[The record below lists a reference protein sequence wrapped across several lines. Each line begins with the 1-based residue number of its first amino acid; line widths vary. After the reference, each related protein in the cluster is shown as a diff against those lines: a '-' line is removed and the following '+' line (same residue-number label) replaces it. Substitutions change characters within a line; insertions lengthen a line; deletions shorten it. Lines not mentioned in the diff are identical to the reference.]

1 MLVQDSDMKNKLI
14 TFIIL
19 LGFYKLSF
27 AASCSLSSSGGALDQ
42 LLQDF
47 YAPTSQWRTTLAP
60 IALQMYWFWF
70 TCEFLWQLTIKKVM
84 GNDISKLYYW
94 MMVRIL
100 VANLFAYIFV
110 NPDFYVGIILYFVK
124 LGSQAGGF
132 SVSPTS
138 GNPFAAMSPSAIM
151 DSGKCIWDAAW
162 TAINAAKLGI
172 TDMVNIMTVAFPII
186 LMTLAAYVLAAIM
199 GFTLFMTALE
209 GYIVMN
215 AGIILLG
222 FAGSSWTQSYWQ
234 KYLSYVGGI
243 AIRLFVMC
251 LILGLIRTMMATQ
264 LSDINLAVQTSSG
277 IPGLLLIMAAMIKF
291 LVSMLI
297 FTFLILKVPAMAGSM
312 LTGTVNSGLGDV
324 IAGASM
330 VMAGA
335 GMAAGLG
342 KMGFGGGSGGSGGGA
357 KESFKNALSGNGGG
371 GLPTGGGSGSERA
384 TQTATQTAKTSAAKA
399 NQAEAMMPKTDS
411 QPSKPTFAQAKAEE
425 LGLNKGNAPTN
436 SSSNNGS
443 GNQPTS
449 SKSSPDKSTSSAPNK
464 TSGVDSSSAP
474 KSNDVS
480 GSISG
485 NNNGGNQPQ
494 SMADRD
500 AKIKK
505 HGSNFAKHAQSMT
518 QNHNSGAADIN
529 ISPHKE

>member
-1 MLVQDSDMKNKLI
+1 MIMKKKLI
-14 TFIIL
+14 IIICLSLFCGISSADTLDSFLNTF
-19 LGFYKLSF
+19 YT
-27 AASCSLSSSGGALDQ
+27 SSSG
-42 LLQDF
+42 
-47 YAPTSQWRTTLAP
+47 WKTTLAP
-60 IALQMYWFWF
+60 IALQMFWFWF
-70 TCEFLWQLTIKKVM
+70 TCEFLWQLTVKKVL

-124 LGSQAGGF
+124 LGSQAGGV
-132 SVSPTS
+132 SLSPTS
-138 GNPFAAMSPSAIM
+138 GNPFGGFTPSVIVQYGT
-151 DSGKCIWDAAW
+151 DLW
-162 TAINAAKLGI
+162 NANWQLIAHLPDIISSI
-172 TDMVNIMTVAFPII
+172 TVGLPLI
-186 LMTLAAYVLAAIM
+186 LISAGVYVLTALMA
-199 GFTLFMTALE
+199 FTLFMTALE

-251 LILGLIRTMMATQ
+251 LILGLIQRQ
-264 LSDINLAVQTSSG
+264 VLNDSLQVGLSGSDYLNAYINKTDTLAPIANLMSAAIKT
-277 IPGLLLIMAAMIKF
+277 LID
-291 LVSMLI
+291 MLI
-297 FTFLILKVPAMAGSM
+297 CTFLILKVPAMAGSM

-342 KMGFGGGSGGSGGGA
+342 KMGFGGGGGSGGSGGGA

-371 GLPTGGGSGSERA
+371 GLPTGGGGGSERA

-399 NQAEAMMPKTDS
+399 NQAQAMMPKTDS

-443 GNQPTS
+443 GNQATS
-449 SKSSPDKSTSSAPNK
+449 SKSSPDKSTSNTPNK
-464 TSGVDSSSAP
+464 TSGTDSSSAP
-474 KSNDVS
+474 KPSDVS

-485 NNNGGNQPQ
+485 NNNSGSNQPQ
-494 SMADRD
+494 SMADRE
-500 AKIKK
+500 AKANIKK

>member
-1 MLVQDSDMKNKLI
+1 MRNKLI

-27 AASCSLSSSGGALDQ
+27 AANSCSLSSTGGALDQ

-70 TCEFLWQLTIKKVM
+70 TCEFLWQLTVKKVM

-162 TAINAAKLGI
+162 TAIKTAKLGI
-172 TDMVNIMTVAFPII
+172 PDMVNIMTVAFPII
-186 LMTLAAYVLAAIM
+186 LMTLAMYVLAAIM

-209 GYIVMN
+209 SYIVMN

-251 LILGLIRTMMATQ
+251 LILGLIRTMMMTQ
-264 LSDINLAVQTSSG
+264 LSDISLVVQTSSG
-277 IPGLLLIMAAMIKF
+277 ILGLLLIMGGMIKF

-342 KMGFGGGSGGSGGGA
+342 KMGFGGGSGGSGGA
-357 KESFKNALSGNGGG
+357 KESFKNLLTGNGGG
-371 GLPTGGGSGSERA
+371 GLPTGGGGSERA

-399 NQAEAMMPKTDS
+399 NQAQAMMPKTDS
-411 QPSKPTFAQAKAEE
+411 QPSKPTFAQSKAEE

-443 GNQPTS
+443 GNQATS
-449 SKSSPDKSTSSAPNK
+449 SKSSPDKSTSNTPNK
-464 TSGVDSSSAP
+464 TSGTDSSSAQKP
-474 KSNDVS
+474 SDVS

-485 NNNGGNQPQ
+485 NNNSGSNQPQ

-500 AKIKK
+500 AQIKK

-529 ISPHKE
+529 INPHKE